1 MVIPSVFMQQ
11 LYFFVLNLSSGH
23 SHVGLFL
30 TSEEQ
35 KRVCDVTYMD
45 ATHARYIHGI
55 TDKVKMATL
64 MAVFSNF
71 QMSNLY
77 KGTRHKSTGGK
88 CCECIFYSIP
98 IIRTSDACL
107 LGVSF
112 KCYTHQLKRFS
123 VSDLKN

>member
-77 KGTRHKSTGGK
+77 KGTRHKSTGGNAVSV
-88 CCECIFYSIP
+88 FFIP
-98 IIRTSDACL
+98 FLSLGPLMLACL
-107 LGVSF
+107 GSPLNV
-112 KCYTHQLKRFS
+112 TPI
-123 VSDLKN
+123 N